1 VDHDPAVRQRI
12 ALAGGAGREE
22 HRPHRRRLAD
32 ADRRYR
38 GAQVLDRVV
47 DREPGRDDPARRV
60 DVELDVL
67 LRVLGLEE
75 QQLGDDQ
82 VRDVVLD
89 RVAQEDDAVLQEPR
103 VDVEGSL
110 AAGARLDDHG
120 DEHRSV
126 GLL

>member
-1 VDHDPAVRQRI
+1 MQIVQTGARQI
-12 ALAGGAGREE
+12 
-22 HRPHRRRLAD
+22 
-32 ADRRYR
+32 
-38 GAQVLDRVV
+38 LDRVV
-47 DREPGRDDPARRV
+47 DGEARRHDPARRV

-75 QQLGDDQ
+75 EQLGDDQ
-82 VRDVVLD
+82 VGDVVLD
-89 RVAQEDDAVLQEPR
+89 RVAQEDDAVLEEPR

-110 AAGARLDDHG
+110 TAGARLDDHG